1 MMKAFHNVLLF
12 LLWIITLSSAD
23 VMVGDQVCMTGFI
36 MDNFCIERGT
46 LLDDGSVT
54 TMRNPEL
61 HSYHCLLD
69 VGVCINSGFQ
79 VLGDKDPVSGL
90 HCPGLRVDDTAPVL
104 KAGRAH
110 GTTQRQPGF
119 FSCSTCTGPNGNP
132 IAGYRATII
141 GTVKELGNG
150 MGRIAGF
157 PGTKSVEET
166 PILTNIQVLDSMVLC
181 DQSMMVTV
189 QADENN
195 ECLIH
200 SAHSD
205 GASNTG
211 DDSSSSSPM
220 TQATTN
226 PAITATAT
234 TLATITTTDAT
245 TATTIPSA
253 VNLPETTTPAAAAAI
268 QDCSS
273 GFCTTALTDG
283 FTLNYKI
290 NEADNTISM
299 EVSFEGET
307 WLGIAFSK
315 NERMGGSDGVM

>member
-1 MMKAFHNVLLF
+1 MMKAFHNVLLS

-46 LLDDGSVT
+46 LLDKSSVAT
-54 TMRNPEL
+54 LANPQL

-119 FSCSTCTGPNGNP
+119 FSCSTCSGPDENP

-150 MGRIAGF
+150 MGRITGF

-181 DQSMMVTV
+181 DESMMVTV
-189 QADENN
+189 QADEHN
-195 ECLIH
+195 ECLIR

-205 GASNTG
+205 GTSDTG
-211 DDSSSSSPM
+211 DDSSSSSPPM
-220 TQATTN
+220 MEDATDT
-226 PAITATAT
+226 TA
-234 TLATITTTDAT
+234 TTTDAT

-253 VNLPETTTPAAAAAI
+253 VNLPETTTPAAAAV

-273 GFCTTALTDG
+273 GFCTTTLTDG
-283 FTLNYKI
+283 YTLNYKI
-290 NEADNTISM
+290 NEATITM
-299 EVSFEGET
+299 EVSYEGES
-307 WLGIAFSK
+307 WLGIAFS
-315 NERMGGSDGVM
+315 EDEVMGGSDGIM